1 MNATRPLPRISSQP
15 VKVDTRGAEAALFLL
30 LVAIL
35 GTVLIET
42 AGGPRT
48 MMRMSAGLWSGS
60 SPIAVWTGSAVSDRR
75 YPATTLSPLRRLL
88 RPPSGCRA

>member
-1 MNATRPLPRISSQP
+1 MNATRPSPRISSQP

-35 GTVLIET
+35 GMVLIET

-48 MMRMSAGLWSGS
+48 MMRVSAGLWSGS
-60 SPIAVWTGSAVSDRR
+60 SPLAVWTSFPASGRR
-75 YPATTLSPLRRLL
+75 EPATTLGPLRRLL
-88 RPPSGCRA
+88 RTQSGCRA

>member
-1 MNATRPLPRISSQP
+1 MNATSPSPRIPSQP

-60 SPIAVWTGSAVSDRR
+60 SPLTVLTCSPAADRGE
-75 YPATTLSPLRRLL
+75 PATVWSPLRRLL
-88 RPPSGCRA
+88 RPQSGCRA